1 MCSPPTRP
9 RRRCRLAIRIGQ
21 EFFYDCAR
29 DRLAQEALNAP
40 QLVDLVG

>member
-1 MCSPPTRP
+1 MCSPPARP
-9 RRRCRLAIRIGQ
+9 CRRCRLAVRIGQ
-21 EFFYDCAR
+21 EFLDDRAR